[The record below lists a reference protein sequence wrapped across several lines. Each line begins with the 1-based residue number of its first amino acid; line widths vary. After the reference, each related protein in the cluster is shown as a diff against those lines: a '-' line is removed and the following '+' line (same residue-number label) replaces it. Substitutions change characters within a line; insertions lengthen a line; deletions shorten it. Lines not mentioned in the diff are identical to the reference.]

1 MCSITC
7 VYSTG
12 IRGRGVSLKNTE
24 LYQPV
29 RLQAQNGVAL
39 IRWEGLLALQKL
51 SKEGEIGGQIFRK
64 IENDLSATIRHAKII
79 FFKRRNHISQHY
91 Q

>member
-7 VYSTG
+7 IYSTG

-39 IRWEGLLALQKL
+39 IRWEALLALQKL

-64 IENDLSATIRHAKII
+64 IENDLSATIRRENN
-79 FFKRRNHISQHY
+79 FF
-91 Q
+91 